1 MLKNI
6 SAGSVTKLCLTRKCN
21 LINLPSAVAGVD
33 GKTGRTAAYTKIC
46 AVWKKRFLKVTT
58 FFYLQECQESVL
70 NNKKS
75 APRFLIQSLRR
86 CTSEWILI
94 SHFLYSNRSRT
105 PPTSTS
111 PTCPCLWMSKSW
123 RACSSLLARSF
134 PPASSEMLMGPAV
147 ASDLPGQTV
156 ASHGGPSCLE
166 HIFCYQL
173 RVICAALARTNR
185 MQTALLERD

>member
-1 MLKNI
+1 MQWQVLMERRV
-6 SAGSVTKLCLTRKCN
+6 AL
-21 LINLPSAVAGVD
+21 LPTQKFVPC
-33 GKTGRTAAYTKIC
+33 GKKDFWKWEHFSIC
-46 AVWKKRFLKVTT
+46 
-58 FFYLQECQESVL
+58 
-70 NNKKS
+70 KS
-75 APRFLIQSLRR
+75 ARKVCYNIYIFKLKPGELHSLSNCKYLIKAAASAPTRSRFLIQSLRR

-134 PPASSEMLMGPAV
+134 PPASSEMLMGPAA

-156 ASHGGPSCLE
+156 ASHGGPSCLA
-166 HIFCYQL
+166 HIFCYQSH
-173 RVICAALARTNR
+173 VICAALARTNR